1 MKKPKSG
8 PIKEVL
14 SACRRSLLAVV
25 LFSLCI
31 NLLML
36 TSPLYM
42 LQLFDRVLNS
52 RSEETLVYL
61 TLIAVLAFVTL
72 GVLEAVR
79 NNVLV
84 RLNCWIDE
92 QLSSLVL
99 RQCIQS
105 ALHGSRNSSV
115 QSLRDLSTASAFLSG
130 SGIYAILD
138 APWSPIFIIAIFM
151 LHPTLGWFSIAG
163 LTLLFALV
171 VVSEFGTRSVLNQS
185 TAKSI
190 KSLVD
195 AEATVRNADVV
206 EAMGM
211 MPNLLRRWT
220 QTDGESLELRSV
232 AYDRVGRIRAV
243 TRSIRM
249 LLQIGILGLGA
260 WLVLKAEVTAGAMIA
275 GSILFG
281 RAMAPVDQAVGSW
294 RSAITARDAYQR
306 LVSHLR
312 GASWPTEP
320 MTLPKPS
327 GRLQVEGVSFY
338 YPETTEPCIRAV
350 SFAIDPGEILGI
362 VGPTATGKSTLA
374 RLLVGNLTPSAGHVR
389 LDNADV
395 AQWDSEDLGPHVGY
409 LPQDVELFNGSVRA
423 NIARMG
429 DEASADIVEA
439 ARLAEAHD
447 VILRLKDGYDAEIGH
462 NGVVLSGGQS
472 QRIALA
478 RALFGDPKFI
488 VLDEPNSNLDQDG
501 ENALARTLVRL
512 GERKVSTVVVTHR
525 LWILRHVDKI
535 LVLRDGAVELFGP
548 RDEILAQIAR
558 PAPAQTLNSTAGPT
572 YA

>member
-1 MKKPKSG
+1 
-8 PIKEVL
+8 
-14 SACRRSLLAVV
+14 
-25 LFSLCI
+25 
-31 NLLML
+31 ML

-312 GASWPTEP
+312 GASWPREP
-320 MTLPKPS
+320 MKLPKPS

>member
-1 MKKPKSG
+1 MNKPTIG

-14 SACRRSLLAVV
+14 LACRRSLLAVV

-42 LQLFDRVLNS
+42 LQVFDRVLNS
-52 RSEETLVYL
+52 RSMDTLVYL
-61 TLIAVLAFVTL
+61 TLIAALAFLTL

-79 NNVLV
+79 NQVLV

-99 RQCIQS
+99 RQCVQS
-105 ALHGSRNSSV
+105 GLHGSQNSSV
-115 QSLRDLSTASAFLSG
+115 QGLRDLSTTSAFLSG
-130 SGIYAILD
+130 SGIFAILD
-138 APWSPIFIIAIFM
+138 APWSPIFIVAIFV
-151 LHPTLGWFSIAG
+151 LHPTLGWFSVGG
-163 LTLLFALV
+163 LILLLSLV
-171 VVSEFGTRSVLNQS
+171 VLSEVSTRSILNQS

-195 AEATVRNADVV
+195 AETTVRNADVV

-211 MPNLLRRWT
+211 MPNLLRRWH
-220 QTDGESLELRSV
+220 QTDGDSLQLRGV
-232 AYDRVGRIRAV
+232 AYNRVGWIRAV

-260 WLVLKAEVTAGAMIA
+260 WLVLQAEVTAGAMIA

-281 RAMAPVDQAVGSW
+281 RAMAPVDQAIGSW
-294 RSAITARDAYQR
+294 RSAIAARDAYRR
-306 LVSHLR
+306 LVSHLT
-312 GASWPTEP
+312 GAAWPTEP
-320 MTLPKPS
+320 MQLPTPK
-327 GRLQVEGVSFY
+327 GRLRAEGVTFY
-338 YPETTEPCIRAV
+338 YPETTEPCIRNV
-350 SFAIDPGEILGI
+350 YFEIGPGEVLGI

-374 RLLVGNLTPSAGHVR
+374 RLLIGNLKPSMGHVR

-395 AQWDSEDLGPHVGY
+395 ESWDSEDLGPHVGY
-409 LPQDVELFNGSVRA
+409 LPQDVELFTGSVRA

-429 DEASADIVEA
+429 DEESAAIVEA
-439 ARLAEAHD
+439 ARLAEVHD
-447 VILRLKDGYDAEIGH
+447 VILHLKDGYDTEIGH
-462 NGVVLSGGQS
+462 NGATLSGGQS

-478 RALFGDPKFI
+478 RALFGDPKFL
-488 VLDEPNSNLDQDG
+488 VLDEPNANLDQDG

-512 GERKVSTVVVTHR
+512 AERKVTTVVVTHR

-535 LVLRDGAVELFGP
+535 LVLRDGAVEMFGP
-548 RDEILAQIAR
+548 RDEILAKIAR
-558 PAPAQTLNSTAGPT
+558 PAPAEALHSTAGPT